1 MVEEGSPVSQKYN
14 GWPKRATSLV
24 ARVFQPSC
32 SHGCCPRCGT
42 NVCFTCPLQ
51 ASVARVR
58 ALHASFLSTRPIY
71 FQFYRLKFIDAGIIF
86 EMLTVRTIARL
97 SRTLSVSR
105 VGCTCP
111 LHASVTTRVRF
122 TSSFFGVNSSVLFA
136 WLPPAYASRVCITRP
151 LRASVTRIRFT
162 GPYTFV
168 HFEACILHV
177 GVQHR
182 SGARPF
188 YWPVYLCEFEACISH
203 VDVQHREHVSL
214 GRVCVTPTIYSWVAR
229 FRHTHPLKYTSLLSF
244 LVGSVN
250 CKRPVHMTVDRVCCT
265 PCLIHVS
272 VTPIRH
278 TRPLSF
284 VRPIVHD

>member
-71 FQFYRLKFIDAGIIF
+71 FQFYRLKFIDTGIIF

-136 WLPPAYASRVCITRP
+136 WLSPAYASRVCITRP

-214 GRVCVTPTIYSWVAR
+214 GRLFYAYDILLGCTFPSHASAKVHESAFDFSWQCQLQASCSHDRRPRLLHAVSDSR
-229 FRHTHPLKYTSLLSF
+229 VRYTYPSHTSVIFRPSY
-244 LVGSVN
+244 
-250 CKRPVHMTVDRVCCT
+250 RA
-265 PCLIHVS
+265 
-272 VTPIRH
+272 
-278 TRPLSF
+278 
-284 VRPIVHD
+284 